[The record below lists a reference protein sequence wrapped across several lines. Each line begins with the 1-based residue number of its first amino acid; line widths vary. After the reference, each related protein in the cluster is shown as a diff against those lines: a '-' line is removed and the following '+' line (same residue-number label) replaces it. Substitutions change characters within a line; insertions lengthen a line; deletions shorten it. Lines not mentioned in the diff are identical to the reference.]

1 MARIIVIDDD
11 PEMRAAMEQVLSSAG
26 FEVLTAD
33 DGRKGLA
40 LSRGAPVD
48 LVITDLVMPGMEG
61 IETIRKFHREFPGV
75 PIIAMTGN
83 PNLGNMLLTAIR
95 LGAGRTLAKPFHP
108 DELLALVKDVLQSPL
123 TSRSQK

>member
-11 PEMRAAMEQVLSSAG
+11 AEMRTMMEQLLLAAG
-26 FEVLTAD
+26 YDVFTAD
-33 DGRKGLA
+33 EGSIGLA
-40 LSRGAPVD
+40 LSHIAPVD

-61 IETIRKFHREFPGV
+61 LETIRKFRREFPEV

-95 LGAGRTLAKPFHP
+95 MGARSLAKPFQP
-108 DELLALVKDVLQSPL
+108 DELLALVKTVLRVPPDPSND
-123 TSRSQK
+123 